1 MMEGTRVAVPGI
13 KNKIV
18 AQANRFAP
26 RAVTTKVAR
35 ILQENR

>member
-1 MMEGTRVAVPGI
+1 MMHGRRVAIPGI

-26 RAVTTKVAR
+26 RAVSAKLAR
-35 ILQENR
+35 IAQESR

>member
-1 MMEGTRVAVPGI
+1 MMHGRRVAIPGI

-26 RAVTTKVAR
+26 RAVTAKVSR
-35 ILQENR
+35 MLQEAR